1 MKIKTAK
8 YKGTL
13 KWDSE
18 KGELVYDNSV
28 NDNIIAIID
37 DQEMFVPIDDENIHY
52 KANLKWVAEG
62 NTIEEAD

>member
-52 KANLKWVAEG
+52 KAILKWVAEG
-62 NTIEEAD
+62 NTIDPAG

>member
-13 KWDSE
+13 KWNSE
-18 KGELVYDNSV
+18 KEELVFDNSV

-37 DQEMFVPIDDENIHY
+37 DQEMFVPIDDENRHY
-52 KANLKWVAEG
+52 KAILKWVAEG
-62 NTIEEAD
+62 NTIDPAG